1 MLFIMLCVHTISLY
15 FVTVVKPQNEDLMS
29 SIYVSASLMV
39 HIQRMYYTFLK
50 LSLLIVRHVYV
61 CA

>member
-1 MLFIMLCVHTISLY
+1 MLFILCVHTISLY
-15 FVTVVKPQNEDLMS
+15 FVTVLRPQIEDLMS